1 MNVVELMVFIVFI
14 ILFFLLIFS
23 NLVSRI
29 KLNKASTM
37 LQQSFIDYDLIYRK
51 LEEALKKSDND
62 KIEQTEGFLKFVS
75 QSRDWAFQYIE
86 TVQIAIKNF
95 QDIFHPIADQYY
107 KDKKIYGLPTAINQ
121 EEFGKLFEAYKKLI
135 DELPDEGKKK

>member
-1 MNVVELMVFIVFI
+1 MNVVELIVFIVFI
-14 ILFFLLIFS
+14 ILFFLLIFT
-23 NLVSRI
+23 NLLSRI

-86 TVQIAIKNF
+86 RVQISIKNF
-95 QDIFHPIADQYY
+95 QDIFHPLALEYY
-107 KDKKIYGLPTAINQ
+107 KDKDKPISQ

-135 DELPDEGKKK
+135 EELPDEGKKK